1 MVIMI
6 TGASHVG
13 KTILAQ
19 RMLEK
24 TFWRSVNL
32 TGNQTALYD
41 REHAVR
47 FGAVSI

>member
-24 TFWRSVNL
+24 TEASVVCV
-32 TGNQTALYD
+32 TRG
-41 REHAVR
+41 
-47 FGAVSI
+47 